1 MASSVGKSS
10 LSTHASRSNGIAE
23 LDGVVVRAQ
32 AGDREAVGEL
42 YQALSAPLLSY
53 LMSQVRR
60 AEDAEDLL
68 GQVFLDAMRDLGRF
82 QGDASGFRAWLF
94 RIAHNRAIDLARRL
108 GRRAEVPLTD
118 AEAVPEESDAEE
130 QALEGAERERLWRA
144 VRRLP
149 PAQREVIALR
159 LAAGLS
165 SPEIAAALSKRVGAV
180 KALQHRALENLAKA
194 LQAAYPSKQH
204 PRLNE

>member
-1 MASSVGKSS
+1 MASSVGKGS
-10 LSTHASRSNGIAE
+10 LSTHTSTSNALAE
-23 LDGVVVRAQ
+23 LDDVVVRAQ
-32 AGDREAVGEL
+32 AGDRQAVGEL
-42 YQALSAPLLSY
+42 YRALSGPLLSY

-60 AEDAEDLL
+60 SEDAEDLL
-68 GQVFLDAMRDLGRF
+68 GQVFLDAIRDIGRF

-108 GRRAEVPLTD
+108 SRRAEVPLAD

-130 QALEGAERERLWRA
+130 QALEGAERDRLWRA

-165 SPEIAAALSKRVGAV
+165 SPEIASALSKRVGAV

-194 LQAAYPSKQH
+194 LQVAYPSKQH
-204 PRLNE
+204 SRLNE